1 MAATFQSRN
10 RWRLRLLLMP
20 SVLLLLAFVIY
31 PAIQAVFTSLTN
43 EALTGP
49 GAVNPRFVG
58 LGNYTRL
65 LSDASFWRSLVIT
78 FWFVLGSAIIGQFV
92 LGLVSAM
99 LLKRPFALRP
109 LVNAI
114 ILMPNAVPE
123 VVAAMLWASMLAA
136 GDYGTLNKMI
146 AFFGVEPQRWLT
158 TFPLMMIIVINTW
171 RGIGFAMILLTS
183 GLSAIPSEIY
193 EAARMDGANPRQI
206 FMRITLPLV
215 MPTIFLYML
224 ISTVSTIAIFG
235 FIFALTRGG
244 PAGSTEIIGIFIY
257 NQAFDSYQIGYGS
270 AIAVV
275 TLAIS
280 LVLGLVYVKLLKVE
294 V

>member
-20 SVLLLLAFVIY
+20 SVVLLLAFVIY

-49 GAVNPRFVG
+49 GAINPRFVG

-78 FWFVLGSAIIGQFV
+78 FWFVLGSAIVGQFV

-136 GDYGTLNKMI
+136 GDYGTLNKII
-146 AFFGVEPQRWLT
+146 AFFGVDPQRWLT

-183 GLSAIPSEIY
+183 GLSAIPGEIY

-206 FMRITLPLV
+206 FVRITLPLV

-235 FIFALTRGG
+235 LIFALTRGG

>member
-1 MAATFQSRN
+1 
-10 RWRLRLLLMP
+10 
-20 SVLLLLAFVIY
+20 
-31 PAIQAVFTSLTN
+31 
-43 EALTGP
+43 
-49 GAVNPRFVG
+49 
-58 LGNYTRL
+58 
-65 LSDASFWRSLVIT
+65 
-78 FWFVLGSAIIGQFV
+78 
-92 LGLVSAM
+92 
-99 LLKRPFALRP
+99 
-109 LVNAI
+109 
-114 ILMPNAVPE
+114 
-123 VVAAMLWASMLAA
+123 
-136 GDYGTLNKMI
+136 
-146 AFFGVEPQRWLT
+146 
-158 TFPLMMIIVINTW
+158 
-171 RGIGFAMILLTS
+171 
-183 GLSAIPSEIY
+183 
-193 EAARMDGANPRQI
+193 
-206 FMRITLPLV
+206 